1 MCRELHC
8 QSNLKF
14 NTLSLIM
21 SIGVV
26 QSPWEGLGKEYDGS
40 LFKFANSSDLWGAK
54 GNGRSVFRNYSM
66 LHEWCGN
73 VHVYVSL
80 KILEWDLVNCRNYLE
95 KYVWKTAYVSLQNWS
110 DLKSSSPSASLI
122 FLIVSY
128 ARIVLHEDFDSY
140 LSKLSINVTTPH

>member
-1 MCRELHC
+1 MCRQLHC
-8 QSNLKF
+8 QNNLKF

-80 KILEWDLVNCRNYLE
+80 KILEWVYGELPELSGEVRLKNSLRQFTELVWLKTFLTFRLFDL
-95 KYVWKTAYVSLQNWS
+95 S
-110 DLKSSSPSASLI
+110 D
-122 FLIVSY
+122 VSY

-140 LSKLSINVTTPH
+140 LSKLWINVITLH